1 MAAEGGI
8 GEAVVAVIAAADAAG
23 KADAARPKQAVF
35 EGGCY

>member
-8 GEAVVAVIAAADAAG
+8 GEAVFAVIAAADAAG
-23 KADAARPKQAVF
+23 KASRPKRAVF